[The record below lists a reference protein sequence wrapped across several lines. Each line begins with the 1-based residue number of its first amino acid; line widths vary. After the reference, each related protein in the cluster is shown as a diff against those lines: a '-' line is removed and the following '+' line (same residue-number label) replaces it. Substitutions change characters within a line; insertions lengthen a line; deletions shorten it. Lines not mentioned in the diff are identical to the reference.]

1 MTGTKYTDLEK
12 GETEQLTTKEI
23 KESNK
28 IEVCWWCMLI
38 CPIIIAITICTCLVF
53 IIIDQYK
60 QKHAMEHEEDFN
72 YIWIILCWI
81 GLIVCGCPMICHT
94 LKLIIGYIC
103 HSSEKK

>member
-38 CPIIIAITICTCLVF
+38 CPIIIPITICTCLVF
-53 IIIDQYK
+53 VIIDQYK
-60 QKHAMEHEEDFN
+60 QKHTMEHEEDFN
-72 YIWIILCWI
+72 YIWVILCWI
-81 GLIVCGCPMICHT
+81 GLGVCGCPMICHT

>member
-28 IEVCWWCMLI
+28 IEVCWWCALI
-38 CPIIIAITICTCLVF
+38 CPIIIGITFCTFMLFV
-53 IIIDQYK
+53 IINEYK
-60 QKHAMEHEEDFN
+60 RKHTMEHEKEFN
-72 YIWIILCWI
+72 YIRIILCWI
-81 GLIVCGCPMICHT
+81 GLVICGCPMICHT
-94 LKLIIGYIC
+94 LQLIIGYIC